1 MDPKSDSRQPIKVT
15 IYNQIYT
22 LVSQG
27 DPSEMIQVARE
38 VDQVLHTIA
47 EKTGSSDPS
56 RVAVL
61 ACLHLADRL
70 RALEAFKDR
79 VDHRAEELSISLERI
94 LEIGETSA

>member
-1 MDPKSDSRQPIKVT
+1 MDSKPDSRQPVKVT
-15 IYNQIYT
+15 IYNQTYT

-47 EKTGSSDPS
+47 EKTGSVDPS

-70 RALEAFKDR
+70 RALEKFKDS
-79 VDHRAEELSISLERI
+79 VDHRAEELSVSLERV
-94 LEIGETSA
+94 LEELD

>member
-1 MDPKSDSRQPIKVT
+1 MDSKPDSRQPVKVT
-15 IYNQIYT
+15 IYNQTYT

-27 DPSEMIQVARE
+27 DPSEIIQVARD

-47 EKTGSSDPS
+47 EKTGSADPS

-70 RALEAFKDR
+70 RALEKFKDS
-79 VDHRAEELSISLERI
+79 VDHRAEELSVSLERV
-94 LEIGETSA
+94 LEELD